1 MTRPRHRLAG
11 VSRAH
16 PVHRHAR
23 VVATKLST
31 PVPASFLAL
40 VAPHLPPAL
49 EEINVPAYV
58 IDSSG
63 RIRWLN
69 AAAKAIVGDAVG
81 KLFTSVIDPDDARRA
96 RSQFAQNL
104 RGEGSG
110 GEFSVDLLTATGEE
124 RTVEISSVPLRSR
137 HQAIGMFGLARP
149 RREARERPARLDGR
163 LTVRQ
168 HEILEHLAEGE
179 STEQIAA
186 ELHLSRETV
195 RNHVRHILRR
205 LGTSSRLEAVAV
217 ARREEIL

>member
-1 MTRPRHRLAG
+1 M
-11 VSRAH
+11 
-16 PVHRHAR
+16 
-23 VVATKLST
+23 ATKLST

-81 KLFTSVIDPDDARRA
+81 KLFTSVIDPDDGRQA
-96 RSQFAQNL
+96 RSRFAQNL
-104 RGEGSG
+104 RGEGR
-110 GEFSVDLLTATGEE
+110 GEFSVDLLTTTGEE

-149 RREARERPARLDGR
+149 RGEGRERPARLDGR

-179 STEQIAA
+179 STDQIAA